1 MNLIQ
6 IQEHLKDLPTQA
18 IMGYAN
24 GQNPQVPP
32 YMALGEMNR
41 RKAMEQ
47 RAAQAPD
54 SSVKE
59 KLENELTQQTALPG
73 IGQGMNMRMN
83 PAGMPPPMPAAQPQ
97 MAPKMPAMPMQPA
110 ARPMPPQQ
118 MAKPGAIPAGAPGM
132 AAGGLAELPV
142 RKDIFNYAPG
152 GIVAFA
158 DESNEQLVLPP
169 GTPYSSTE
177 SGTYSEPQ
185 GMDKLP
191 VELAN
196 KIMTDRLMGK
206 SNLPQPVSRDQVRAE
221 VLAQKPEL
229 AGIIDKLPGA
239 ALTQLAAKLEEQN
252 TEQRSKFKEGE
263 GLQGLAALSNAL
275 INAGEATRGQK
286 GTKQQLGSAF
296 GGFGKSYNAA
306 TAAQLER
313 AGKQQALERAQ
324 TIETMKLKADIEQ
337 MQRAYGEGRIDE
349 AMRLKEQVNA
359 REAKIE
365 EMKGSGATE
374 VLNQADKQATQADRL
389 KQRDEQARHNK
400 EVERYQQMQA
410 ATAAQRA
417 KFDRE
422 DRPSAE
428 DKQLTKIQANALRD
442 PAYQVAAKKLQD
454 AEIGSEEYYK
464 ILDAMRDIALSY
476 YPKDA
481 KGNYKIEP
489 PPKVARPAPGEKP
502 AAAQGFWDK
511 FFNGPKATSPAKP
524 SEVPLP
530 PGFKVVQ

>member
-18 IMGYAN
+18 IMSYAN

-59 KLENELTQQTALPG
+59 KLESELSQQTALPG
-73 IGQGMNMRMN
+73 IGQGMNMRIN

-97 MAPKMPAMPMQPA
+97 MAPKMQPMPVQPA

-118 MAKPGAIPAGAPGM
+118 MAKPGGIPAGAPGM

-158 DESNEQLVLPP
+158 DEGLVPAAV
-169 GTPYSSTE
+169 SDE
-177 SGTYSEPQ
+177 SVASGGAAPDTSAGIDE
-185 GMDKLP
+185 LP
-191 VELAN
+191 VGLAN
-196 KIMTDRLMGK
+196 KIMADRLAGR

-229 AGIIDKLPGA
+229 AGIIDKLPGQ

-252 TEQRSKFKEGE
+252 KAQRSQFQEGE
-263 GLQGLAALSNAL
+263 GRQGLAALSQAL
-275 INAGEATRGQK
+275 IAAGEATRGQK
-286 GTKQQLGSAF
+286 GRGGIGAAF

-306 TAAQLER
+306 TAAQAER
-313 AGKQQALERAQ
+313 AAKQQALERAQ
-324 TIETMKLKADIEQ
+324 TIETMKLQSDIEQ
-337 MQRAYGEGRIDE
+337 MQRAYAEGRVDE
-349 AMRLKEQVNA
+349 AMRLKDQVNA
-359 REAKIE
+359 RQAKIE
-365 EMKGSGATE
+365 ELKGSGATE
-374 VLNQADKQATQADRL
+374 VLNQADKLATQADRL
-389 KQRDEQARHNK
+389 KQREEQARHNK

-428 DKQLTKIQANALRD
+428 EKMLTKIQANVVKD
-442 PAYQVAAKKLQD
+442 GAYQKLAAKLQD
-454 AEIGSEEYYK
+454 VEVGSEEYYK
-464 ILDAMRDIALSY
+464 ILDAMRDIAIAY
-476 YPKDA
+476 YPVDA
-481 KGNYKIEP
+481 KGKYKVEP

-502 AAAQGFWDK
+502 VAAQGFWDK